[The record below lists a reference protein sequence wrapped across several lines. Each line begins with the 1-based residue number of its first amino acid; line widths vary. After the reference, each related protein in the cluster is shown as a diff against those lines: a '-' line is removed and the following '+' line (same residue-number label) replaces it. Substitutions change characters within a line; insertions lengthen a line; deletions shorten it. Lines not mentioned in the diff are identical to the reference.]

1 MAFILL
7 LDLNV
12 HKFDI
17 GENFLKEKF
26 QTPVSYEIM
35 KYFLQN
41 PDAAD
46 TLEGIASWWL
56 VGQKIDYEIDK
67 VSESINELIHKGYI
81 IPTVR
86 AKTNYYRLNMEKRTE
101 IEEIVDIYLS
111 KPQKHE

>member
-101 IEEIVDIYLS
+101 IEEIVDTYLS